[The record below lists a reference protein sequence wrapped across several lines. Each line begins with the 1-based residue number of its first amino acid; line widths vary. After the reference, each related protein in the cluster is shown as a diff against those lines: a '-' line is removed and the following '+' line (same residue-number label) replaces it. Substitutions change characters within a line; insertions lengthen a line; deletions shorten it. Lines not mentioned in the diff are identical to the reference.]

1 MKEKYNIVKKKFSLK
16 RINNAI
22 IYLSILSVFSFLLFQ
37 AERLEFI
44 EFSEGAV
51 NIIRNLLITFF
62 SFLIA
67 SLFIRFTIKY
77 FLNSFNKIE
86 TEQKLL
92 LSKFY
97 SFIVYLIAVFV
108 VLANI
113 GVTIQNLT
121 LIIGIAAT
129 GLAFTIREVL
139 INYFAWFMFLTKKP
153 FRIGDHVEIENVE
166 GKIVHIGTF
175 YVFVEQDPQSKDI
188 LRVPNKKFLDNPI
201 NNLGKAPFTFNLT
214 YNLKE
219 IDIKK
224 LETFENKLIKEID
237 NELKVELISD
247 QGNIK
252 ININGKVNDF
262 VERNKLR
269 TKIIKKLVEIFP
281 LKN

>member
-44 EFSEGAV
+44 EFSEGAL

-108 VLANI
+108 ILANI

-175 YVFVEQDPQSKDI
+175 YVFLEKDPQSKDI

-224 LETFENKLIKEID
+224 LENFENKLIKEID
-237 NELKVELISD
+237 SNLKIELISD

-252 ININGKVNDF
+252 INISGKVNDF
-262 VERNKLR
+262 VERNKLK
-269 TKIIKKLVEIFP
+269 TKIIKKLIENFP